1 MASKTKWILALG
13 IGVVGG
19 WALRSISDS
28 PQDGGVKLLETVLK
42 TKERVGRWAATG
54 SERLEDFLA
63 EARAREVEPDIT
75 PAKVARKAA
84 RRRAR
89 TES

>member
-1 MASKTKWILALG
+1 MASKTKWILAVG

-28 PQDGGVKLLETVLK
+28 PQDGGVKLLEMALK
-42 TKERVGRWAATG
+42 AKERVSRWAAVG
-54 SERLEDFLA
+54 GERVEDFLA
-63 EARAREVEPDIT
+63 EARAREGEPDIT
-75 PAKVARKAA
+75 PAKVAKKRAG
-84 RRRAR
+84 RRAR